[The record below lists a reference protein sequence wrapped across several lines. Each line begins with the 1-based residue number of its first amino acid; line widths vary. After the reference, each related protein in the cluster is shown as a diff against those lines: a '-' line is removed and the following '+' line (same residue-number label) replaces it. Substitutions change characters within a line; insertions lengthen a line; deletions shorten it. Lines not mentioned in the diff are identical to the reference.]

1 MNNLKSK
8 VWLVAFL
15 LFSSVPASFAARAEQ
30 TGVPA
35 TIVVLGDSLSA
46 GYGLGP
52 GESFPEQLQAAL
64 TKRGIAVKIVG
75 AGVSGDTTSGG
86 LARLDWSVPDG
97 TDGVIVELGAND
109 GLRGVPVP
117 KMRENLDA
125 IAARLEERDIA
136 VLLTGMEAPP
146 NMGENYVMEFR
157 SVYRDLSDEY
167 GLMLYP
173 FFLDGVASDASLNQS
188 DGIHP
193 TAEGI
198 GIIVERI
205 LPTVERFV
213 QSLRP
218 SP

>member
-1 MNNLKSK
+1 MNLLKCAAAF
-8 VWLVAFL
+8 VLVA
-15 LFSSVPASFAARAEQ
+15 LFFALPVRAEQ

-46 GYGLGP
+46 GYGLEA
-52 GESFPEQLQAAL
+52 GESFPEQLQVAL
-64 TKRGIAVKIVG
+64 NERGIAAKIVG

-97 TDGVIVELGAND
+97 TDGVILELGAND
-109 GLRGVPVP
+109 GLRGLPVASM
-117 KMRENLDA
+117 KANLDA
-125 IAARLEERDIA
+125 MIARLKERNIA
-136 VLLTGMEAPP
+136 VLLTGMEAAP
-146 NMGENYVMEFR
+146 NMGADYVTAFR
-157 SVYRDLSDEY
+157 AAFRDLSDTHNV
-167 GLMLYP
+167 MFYP
-173 FFLDGVASDASLNQS
+173 FFLDGVASVARLNQA

-198 GIIVERI
+198 GVVVENI

>member
-1 MNNLKSK
+1 MNLLKCAA
-8 VWLVAFL
+8 AFVL
-15 LFSSVPASFAARAEQ
+15 GIVVLMPSAKAEQ

-46 GYGLGP
+46 GYGLAA
-52 GESFPEQLQAAL
+52 GESFPEQLQVAL
-64 TKRGIAVKIVG
+64 DERGIAVKIVG

-97 TDGVIVELGAND
+97 TDGVLIELGAND
-109 GLRGVPVP
+109 GLRGLPVASM
-117 KMRENLDA
+117 KANLDA
-125 IAARLEERDIA
+125 MITRLKERDIA
-136 VLLTGMEAPP
+136 VLLTGMEAAP
-146 NMGENYVMEFR
+146 NMGAGYVTAFR
-157 SVYRDLSDEY
+157 AAFRDLAQAHNV
-167 GLMLYP
+167 MFYP
-173 FFLDGVASDASLNQS
+173 FFLDGVATVAKLNQA
-188 DGIHP
+188 DRIHP

-198 GIIVERI
+198 GVVVEKI